1 MSVPYVSSKSL
12 WIGFDNVRSVT
23 LKMQFLKE
31 HGYGGVII
39 WSFDLDDKIG
49 DICNEGPFPLF
60 NAAKRELLILPDHLA
75 NMNKKCLDDNST
87 FSIDYLHSQSLL
99 TTMSEINNRN
109 NDYIK
114 VELVTKLLKH
124 FLPDDK
130 STRLSSDM
138 VKLFTE
144 LIFTFI
150 NQAFIRTIHQ
160 ASSEG
165 TIQVD
170 IQHLEKI
177 LMQLLLDF

>member
-1 MSVPYVSSKSL
+1 M
-12 WIGFDNVRSVT
+12 D
-23 LKMQFLKE
+23 
-31 HGYGGVII
+31 
-39 WSFDLDDKIG
+39 
-49 DICNEGPFPLF
+49 
-60 NAAKRELLILPDHLA
+60 
-75 NMNKKCLDDNST
+75 
-87 FSIDYLHSQSLL
+87 
-99 TTMSEINNRN
+99 NRN
-109 NDYIK
+109 NEYIK
-114 VELVTKLLKH
+114 TELVTKLLKH

-144 LIFTFI
+144 VIFIFVH
-150 NQAFIRTIHQ
+150 QAFTRTIQQ